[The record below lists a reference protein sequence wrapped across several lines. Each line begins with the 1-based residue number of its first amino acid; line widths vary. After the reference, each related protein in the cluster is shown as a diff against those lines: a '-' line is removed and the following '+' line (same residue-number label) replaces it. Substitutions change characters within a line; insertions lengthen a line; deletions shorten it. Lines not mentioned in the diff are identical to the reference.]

1 MSRRTARRHVL
12 NILFQTEFNVNADV
26 PLKDIIETYNEEIEK
41 IDPKDMPFIT
51 GELEGI
57 KDKDNIL
64 VDTINR
70 YAEGWSVERMNKLD
84 VAVLK
89 IAIYEMLFCEDI
101 PDKVAANEA
110 VELAKQ
116 FSSDKAPRFING
128 VLGRV
133 IESKE

>member
-26 PLKDIIETYNEEIEK
+26 PLNDIIETYNEEIEK

-57 KDKDNIL
+57 KDKDNVL

>member
-26 PLKDIIETYNEEIEK
+26 PLKDIIETYDEEIEK

-64 VDTINR
+64 VDTINK

>member
-26 PLKDIIETYNEEIEK
+26 PLNDIIETYNEEIEK